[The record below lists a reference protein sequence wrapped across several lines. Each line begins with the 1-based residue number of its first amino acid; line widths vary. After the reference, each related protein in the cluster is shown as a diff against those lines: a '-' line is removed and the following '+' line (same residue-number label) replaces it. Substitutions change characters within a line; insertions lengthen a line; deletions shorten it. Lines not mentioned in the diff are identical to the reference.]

1 MNTATYHEDCN
12 VPRRLQVPIEG
23 PKNAFCDNEVVCKSA
38 TKTVSVLIQK
48 QDSIAYQ
55 PDRKT
60 EATDYS
66 CVQVRDSHD
75 SVGPIYED
83 KDGNKEGEL
92 VRQVTH
98 WKN

>member
-1 MNTATYHEDCN
+1 MYHEDCN
-12 VPRRLQVPIEG
+12 VPGRLQVPNEG
-23 PKNAFCDNEVVCKSA
+23 PTDAFCDNEVVCKSA
-38 TKTVSVLIQK
+38 TKTESVLIK
-48 QDSIAYQ
+48 KHHSIAYH

-83 KDGNKEGEL
+83 KDGNEEGEL
-92 VRQVTH
+92 VRQVYP
-98 WKN
+98 WKK